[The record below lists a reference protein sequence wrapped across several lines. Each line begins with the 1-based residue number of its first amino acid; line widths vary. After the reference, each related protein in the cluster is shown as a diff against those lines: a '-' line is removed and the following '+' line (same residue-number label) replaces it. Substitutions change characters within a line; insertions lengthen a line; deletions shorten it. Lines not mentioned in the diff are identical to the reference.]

1 MMLLKGERTTSC
13 TAGFKGV

>member
-1 MMLLKGERTTSC
+1 MTLLKGERTTSC